1 MKNHLARGPYLQEQK
16 GRRIVV
22 RLVKALQLS
31 PDVKAHI
38 ILGLNFKFFFWGAA
52 LHGMWDLSSL
62 TRDQICDPC
71 IRRMES

>member
-1 MKNHLARGPYLQEQK
+1 M
-16 GRRIVV
+16 V
-22 RLVKALQLS
+22 RSVKALQLS